1 MDPCHNRRPHA
12 RRSFINTPYRVC
24 GEGRLEPELPKQC
37 IAGATGTG
45 EPGCVVAVDH
55 RRARKT
61 GPEHP
66 LVVAKCRK
74 HGGAFTL
81 YPPGFVPYG
90 RSAIVPV
97 DAQGQPIRRGD
108 SSCAEQQEH
117 CAANEGDQAA
127 ANEGERAA
135 NEGDEAA
142 VAQGERAAADEGD
155 QEPVAGHAGES
166 EELLGAPPVA
176 WELTIFGAVQDGAC
190 AQAWPRGAGEP
201 DAVGSWRTQGRR
213 IAAAAELLG
222 LTGDAQDGPL
232 VGPMGISALRQK
244 EATAAYQRAGG
255 YQSRAQAIVGP
266 LAELEKS
273 GARLLDQLLMA
284 GYLAGRW
291 GRPWRWDASRQQL
304 RQVQPQA
311 RSP

>member
-1 MDPCHNRRPHA
+1 MDLCHNPQPPA

-24 GEGRLEPELPKQC
+24 GEGRLEPELPTQC

-45 EPGCVVAVDH
+45 EPGCVVVVDH
-55 RRARKT
+55 RRGRKT
-61 GPEHP
+61 GPKHP

-90 RSAIVPV
+90 RSAIVAV
-97 DAQGQPIRRGD
+97 DAQGEPIRRGD
-108 SSCAEQQEH
+108 WSEQQEH
-117 CAANEGDQAA
+117 CAAA
-127 ANEGERAA
+127 ANEGES
-135 NEGDEAA
+135 
-142 VAQGERAAADEGD
+142 
-155 QEPVAGHAGES
+155 EPTAGHAGES
-166 EELLGAPPVA
+166 EELLGASALA

-255 YQSRAQAIVGP
+255 YQSRARAITES
-266 LAELEKS
+266 LSELEKS
-273 GARLLDQLLMA
+273 GGRLLDQLLMA
-284 GYLAGRW
+284 GYLRGRW
-291 GRPWRWDASRQQL
+291 GKPWRWDASRQRL

>member
-37 IAGATGTG
+37 LAGATGTG
-45 EPGCVVAVDH
+45 EAGCVVAVDH

-61 GPEHP
+61 GPEHA

-74 HGGAFTL
+74 HGVAFTL
-81 YPPGFVPYG
+81 YPTGFVPYS
-90 RSAIVPV
+90 RSAIVAV
-97 DAQGQPIRRGD
+97 DAQGQPIRRGHL
-108 SSCAEQQEH
+108 SAAEQQERR
-117 CAANEGDQAA
+117 AAATNEGDSESAA
-127 ANEGERAA
+127 TAVD
-135 NEGDEAA
+135 EGDREP
-142 VAQGERAAADEGD
+142 GAADHQGD

-166 EELLGAPPVA
+166 EELLGASALA

-232 VGPMGISALRQK
+232 VGPMGISALSQK